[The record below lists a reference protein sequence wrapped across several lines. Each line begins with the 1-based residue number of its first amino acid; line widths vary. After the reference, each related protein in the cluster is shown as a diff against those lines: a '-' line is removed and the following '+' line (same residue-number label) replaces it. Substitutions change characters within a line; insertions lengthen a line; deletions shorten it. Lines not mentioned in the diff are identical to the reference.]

1 MGRHMPPLKSASFRV
16 GSGPKLMHGS
26 LLAPDSTVQQH
37 LHRFIRFD
45 TARARDG
52 NNKAQRPFTL

>member
-1 MGRHMPPLKSASFRV
+1 MGRHMLPSKVPLSVWDR
-16 GSGPKLMHGS
+16 GPKLMHGS